1 MVNVF
6 YYIRITYGNM
16 VPKCKCIRFNRLFKG
31 IRGMF
36 VNEGLP
42 LFRFQQAYYEP
53 GFSEGFPNDL
63 WIKIQII

>member
-16 VPKCKCIRFNRLFKG
+16 VPKWKGIRFTRLLIG

-42 LFRFQQAYYEP
+42 F
-53 GFSEGFPNDL
+53 
-63 WIKIQII
+63 I